1 MPDECVFDHLSLNA
15 RRFHEFHRKWH
26 TAYFFVERDRLALE
40 AERSARAG
48 KRDAHWQSVAAYRF
62 AREIERQQ
70 LETGERV

>member
-26 TAYFFVERDRLALE
+26 TAYFHLERDRLARE
-40 AERSARAG
+40 AEVSAKAG
-48 KRDAHWQSVAAYRF
+48 KRDSHWQSVAAFRF

-70 LETGERV
+70 LEMGELI